1 MSQKTVGLMLFTLC
15 PQQAKY
21 KDKCA
26 GRDRRSWWP
35 SGVVHNS
42 ESSVMLYLVQSH
54 PGTGSQK
61 FITLLGDST
70 VAFFA
75 KVLKLN
81 LINTLNI
88 TSIK

>member
-1 MSQKTVGLMLFTLC
+1 MRQKTVGSMLFTLC

-21 KDKCA
+21 KDTCA
-26 GRDRRSWWP
+26 RRNRRSWWP

-42 ESSVMLYLVQSH
+42 ESSAMLYLVQSH
-54 PGTGSQK
+54 PGTESQQ
-61 FITLLGDST
+61 FITLLGESS

-75 KVLKLN
+75 EVLKLN

-88 TSIK
+88 TSIT